1 MARICSLKKLGTFPK
16 GVLVYGHFSSLHH
29 GHIRFLRA
37 AKEKGDKLF
46 VALMG
51 DDSETFSQ
59 KMQFNQKERSSILD
73 HIELV
78 DYIILLDSDEIDEAV
93 KNNIRNLLQ
102 TEEGERFFQPNLG
115 LGLKRLLFEHITDE
129 NLFSVQNAILDKF
142 EFWLPFVEVRDI
154 QVLTNSNN
162 QSIGVNEIRVKIL
175 FNIKQD
181 PTTLDS
187 VTLSFNSS
195 ISEPESSVTS
205 GIGGG
210 Y

>member
-1 MARICSLKKLGTFPK
+1 MAIRDTSKKPYIQDNDTKVKIGIDLPIRRDD
-16 GVLVYGHFSSLHH
+16 VLDGYFASTSTT
-29 GHIRFLRA
+29 I
-37 AKEKGDKLF
+37 
-46 VALMG
+46 
-51 DDSETFSQ
+51 
-59 KMQFNQKERSSILD
+59 
-73 HIELV
+73 
-78 DYIILLDSDEIDEAV
+78 EAV

-154 QVLTNSNN
+154 QVLSRDNTTD
-162 QSIGVNEIRVKIL
+162 IGANEIRVKID

-181 PTTLDS
+181 PNTLDS
-187 VTLSFNSS
+187 ITLDFSS
-195 ISEPESSVTS
+195 DVSETESSVTS
-205 GIGGG
+205 GTG